1 MADQPVSG
9 KQPHKVPLALWVGI
23 VVVLVGIATV
33 AFMTRGNDRDS
44 NDEIAAQEQQRMSD
58 NSSGNNGTVKKVT
71 KDPNE
76 PAIVLKNIG
85 VTSVNA
91 STVYSRFAVQD
102 YAKNSM
108 KGLYVF
114 GDMLPGN
121 RINPNFEFSSVK
133 ADTKVIAAMD
143 GTITFIKDQPESK
156 DSEVFL
162 QTNENSIWI
171 IGYDHLVDLKVK
183 RGDTVKAG
191 DVLGTPAVQNNG
203 LYRFEF
209 QINKEVNGVTT
220 YQCPVSLLDPA
231 VKASVEADLTTT
243 LNAWEAVLKQ
253 DLYNQS
259 SLSPMGC
266 TKPVL
271 TSSEVDGN

>member
-1 MADQPVSG
+1 MADQTVPT
-9 KQPHKVPLALWVGI
+9 KQPHSHSKVILTGAA
-23 VVVLVGIATV
+23 VVLIGIATV
-33 AFMTRGNDRDS
+33 AFMTRGNDRD
-44 NDEIAAQEQQRMSD
+44 NGENRENTTQNTTQ
-58 NSSGNNGTVKKVT
+58 NNGSSNSDSKKVDT
-71 KDPNE
+71 NE
-76 PAIVLKNIG
+76 PAIVLKNVG
-85 VTSVNA
+85 VASVNS

-102 YAKNSM
+102 YSKSSM

-114 GDMLPGN
+114 GDNLPGN

-143 GTITFIKDQPESK
+143 GTITFIKEQAESK

-162 QTNENSIWI
+162 QTKENSIWI

-183 RGDTVKAG
+183 KGDTVKAG
-191 DVLGTPAVQNNG
+191 DVLGMPAVQNNG
-203 LYRFEF
+203 LYRFEM
-209 QINKEVNGVTT
+209 QINKEVGGVTT
-220 YQCPVSLLDPA
+220 YHCPVSLLDPA

-271 TSSEVDGN
+271 EASEVVST